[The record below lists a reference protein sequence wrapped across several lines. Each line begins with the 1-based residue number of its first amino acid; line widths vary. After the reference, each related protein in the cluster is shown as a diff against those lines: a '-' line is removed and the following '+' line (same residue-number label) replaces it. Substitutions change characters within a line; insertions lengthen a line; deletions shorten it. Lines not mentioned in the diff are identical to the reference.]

1 MIFIDNIPSLRDP
14 DSITYTFDDR
24 IQKVPLINGN
34 TVQDYGN
41 IDSGAVISI
50 SAIFSIP
57 NYLLIK
63 NLWINRTLVTF
74 DDGLGF
80 IIHNCRLVFK
90 SIKRERLFPNFVTLN
105 FELWR
110 C

>member
-1 MIFIDNIPSLRDP
+1 MIFINDIPSYRDP
-14 DSITYTFDDR
+14 ESIVYNFDDR
-24 IQKVPLINGN
+24 VQKIPLIKGN

-41 IDSGAVISI
+41 IDSGAVIVMSVVFTL
-50 SAIFSIP
+50 S

-74 DDGLGF
+74 NDGLGL
-80 IIHNCRLVFK
+80 IINNCRLVFK
-90 SIKRERLFPNFVTLN
+90 SVKRERLFPNFVTLN